1 MKIRGKI
8 SYQGY
13 RFNNEME
20 YRKYLGI
27 MELIKVGRLKDL
39 EVHPTF
45 DLVVNDRFICKYTAT
60 FQFYD
65 PVKEHT
71 RIVHVGLPSNEIKV
85 KLFEA
90 INGIEVE
97 NW

>member
-1 MKIRGKI
+1 MKIKGKI

-45 DLVVNDRFICKYTAT
+45 ELVVNGYEIGSYTPSFT
-60 FQFYD
+60 FYD
-65 PVKEHT
+65 PVKDQK
-71 RIVHVGLPSNEIKV
+71 RVVHVGLPSNEIKA
-85 KLFEA
+85 KLFHA
-90 INGIEVE
+90 LYGVAVE